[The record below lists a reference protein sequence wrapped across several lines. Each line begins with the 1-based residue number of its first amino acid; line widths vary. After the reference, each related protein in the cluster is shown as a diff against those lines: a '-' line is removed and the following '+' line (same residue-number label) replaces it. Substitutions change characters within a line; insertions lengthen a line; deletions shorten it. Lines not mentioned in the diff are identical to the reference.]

1 MKKPLLDLLFDIIH
15 ISIDLNTSE
24 ASVQLTIQLIKVR
37 CLVPSIWLF
46 SKCKMHVKI
55 RNL

>member
-1 MKKPLLDLLFDIIH
+1 MKKPLLDLLFDIIR